1 MVLHHTS
8 CRDFLEILE
17 FRSPWRLRKP
27 RSEGQIHLNILPRRF
42 AAEIGV
48 SRVTK
53 SWPCHMEPN
62 FQRLLKT
69 ILTFQTYKTPI
80 FSPFSHRFSIDFPM
94 KNFPSPKKIPLRR
107 VQDELDGSFGVWS
120 HGLRN
125 CQRCA
130 EGLVLSVT
138 MPSPM
143 QLWNQEVS
151 SRSVRWYWII
161 LNTYFIFFHHTFHF
175 SVQMEINVHFFQK
188 MIYKWR
194 AFHISMWFFACNRI
208 WSNQSVGIGRQKF
221 GQFLNNQDMP

>member
-53 SWPCHMEPN
+53 SWPCHLEPN
-62 FQRLLKT
+62 FQRLLET

-107 VQDELDGSFGVWS
+107 VQEPSGAKRAVTSARS
-120 HGLRN
+120 ASAS
-125 CQRCA
+125 RCP
-130 EGLVLSVT
+130 V
-138 MPSPM
+138 P
-143 QLWNQEVS
+143 
-151 SRSVRWYWII
+151 RSCAGCGWG
-161 LNTYFIFFHHTFHF
+161 
-175 SVQMEINVHFFQK
+175 
-188 MIYKWR
+188 WR
-194 AFHISMWFFACNRI
+194 GPWP
-208 WSNQSVGIGRQKF
+208 WSNWAVEK
-221 GQFLNNQDMP
+221 P